1 MKKSSFNDK
10 WGDLTSQL
18 GFVPFPTALIFAQ
31 DELKLSPTQV
41 NVLINL
47 LVHWWSADQYPYPSQ
62 KAIAFRMGVSTRTVQ
77 RTLAELEGKKL
88 IIRQKTSM
96 ENKKYKGRSIYN
108 LEPLVNT
115 LNTITPRLID
125 QLSKNWKLD
134 HKSGDISVFNS
145 I

>member
-10 WGDLTSQL
+10 WGDTTSKL

-31 DELKLSPTQV
+31 DELKLSSIEV

-77 RTLAELEGKKL
+77 RTLAGLEEKDL

-108 LEPLVNT
+108 LEPLVKT
-115 LNTITPRLID
+115 LDAISPRMMELLGK
-125 QLSKNWKLD
+125 QTS
-134 HKSGDISVFNS
+134 
-145 I
+145 